1 MSDHDWTKD
10 PSLGGFGNPNLP
22 PPPAPPAIDPP
33 AGTVLAPPAP
43 SVSTAPNWSFGGSGG
58 GSRQLPRSPKS
69 LAIVLVVV
77 LVAAAGSFL
86 VLHRKG
92 SESSGGTA
100 FALSLVQGETYRY
113 QMALT
118 FNGTI
123 SAGGQQVP
131 FNMKASEMI
140 SWKVDSVDQDG
151 TANVSMS
158 IEKLSATVNG
168 TKTPAELP
176 PPVKIRVAKDG
187 RVLTAGNIEL
197 AGQGDVGTLFPGS
210 DQFVPLLPDHPV
222 KPGDYWSKSFDQDF
236 PFGSG
241 HLHYTTRNLYVR
253 DEMVGGVNAAV
264 ISSSVQLPLDFTLDL
279 HKLAQALGQSPSQV
293 PSGARM
299 IFGGSV
305 DMNTLAWLDV
315 PHGQLLKSSGN
326 GTMDMTV
333 ELKGVPNLESMGA
346 AKVGIAGNMSLD
358 VTNLPAAPQPVPTK
372 PHKKKSGK

>member
-1 MSDHDWTKD
+1 MVTPGSGTDLPFVARPRETTMSDQDWTND

-22 PPPAPPAIDPP
+22 APPVADPE

-43 SVSTAPNWSFGGSGG
+43 GSTTAPNWAFSGGG
-58 GSRQLPRSPKS
+58 GSRPQLPRSPKS
-69 LAIVLVVV
+69 LAIALVLVLV
-77 LVAAAGSFL
+77 LAAGSFL
-86 VLHRKG
+86 VLNRKG
-92 SESSGGTA
+92 SNSGGTA
-100 FALSLVQGETYRY
+100 FALSLEQGQTYRY
-113 QMALT
+113 QMGLA
-118 FNGTI
+118 FNGTV
-123 SAGGQQVP
+123 SAGGQQIP
-131 FNMKASEMI
+131 FNMKASETI
-140 SWKVDSVDQDG
+140 SWRIDSLDQDG
-151 TANVSMS
+151 VANVTMS

-168 TKTPAELP
+168 VRSPSDLP
-176 PPVKIRVAKDG
+176 PPVKIRVARDG

-197 AGQGDVGTLFPGS
+197 AGQGDAGTLFPGS

-315 PHGQLLKSSGN
+315 PHGQLLKSS
-326 GTMDMTV
+326 
-333 ELKGVPNLESMGA
+333 
-346 AKVGIAGNMSLD
+346 
-358 VTNLPAAPQPVPTK
+358 
-372 PHKKKSGK
+372 